1 MYREQKPNMFVEN
14 LAMALSVLNVF
25 ILLLKWLFKTYYFIF
40 KFIFRKV
47 SERKRT
53 KTLRKSQSFVKNKI

>member
-1 MYREQKPNMFVEN
+1 MYREQKPNMFVES
-14 LAMALSVLNVF
+14 LAIGFIGLDIF

>member
-1 MYREQKPNMFVEN
+1 MYRERKPNMFVEN

-47 SERKRT
+47 SERRERR
-53 KTLRKSQSFVKNKI
+53 L